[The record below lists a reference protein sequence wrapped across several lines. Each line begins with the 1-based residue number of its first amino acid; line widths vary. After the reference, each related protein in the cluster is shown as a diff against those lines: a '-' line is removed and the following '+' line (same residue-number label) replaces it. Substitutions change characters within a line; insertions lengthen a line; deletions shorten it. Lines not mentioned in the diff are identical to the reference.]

1 MTSEFGDPQVGIHGE
16 WEYSTQYYR
25 FQPEART
32 YPEAFAML
40 PSCPH
45 PIYGEHFAKTVA
57 LSADGGSIGGG
68 NVTYRRPVANFAT
81 EELGMAE
88 ENSVSARRYFRFARP
103 VDDVFKALSLIPDEP
118 HPRITG
124 AEFKSKLVYRLDGGY
139 SLDSPFVGGRVDYII
154 RRQET
159 WEKKLLDEAAT
170 QIREVIAQA
179 LTAERRHAFDQ
190 IRKIAAARQR
200 DGRHVAACEIEYA
213 VAEAEARTD

>member
-45 PIYGEHFAKTVA
+45 PIYGEHFVKTIA
-57 LSADGGSIGGG
+57 LSVDGGSIGGG
-68 NVTYRRPVANFAT
+68 NVTYRRPVANVAT

-103 VDDVFKALSLIPDEP
+103 VDDVSKALSLIPDDEL
-118 HPRITG
+118 IIG
-124 AEFKSKLVYRLDGGY
+124 A
-139 SLDSPFVGGRVDYII
+139 
-154 RRQET
+154 
-159 WEKKLLDEAAT
+159 
-170 QIREVIAQA
+170 REHV
-179 LTAERRHAFDQ
+179 FD
-190 IRKIAAARQR
+190 RFGKIAAARER
-200 DGRHVAACEIEYA
+200 DGRHVAACEIESA